1 MIHYVDCGEALI
13 LPSNNTVNGRL
24 LPDELHP
31 NTDGYRIM
39 AACLGPIVD
48 NLVAC
53 MCPPLFMQD
62 WNYYYY
68 YNYYYYTLFQPGK
81 ARCV

>member
-1 MIHYVDCGEALI
+1 MESSACLLNQALTIEDDMIHYVDCGAAMI
-13 LPSNNTVNGRL
+13 LPSNNTVNGQI

-31 NTDGYRIM
+31 NTNGYKIM

-53 MCPPLFMQD
+53 TRCPSL
-62 WNYYYY
+62 
-68 YNYYYYTLFQPGK
+68 
-81 ARCV
+81 C